1 LPQSPVIK
9 ITERRDTDGALKRI
23 ETAMM
28 KNLLLAGVAAVAV
41 AATAGAASAQS
52 KFEVRMG
59 GDAIFMAGFVN
70 QDRDAGLRS
79 SEFENRFRLNITA
92 TAKADNGLEYGAR
105 LRIRNMAGS
114 TTDADRAYVFVGGG
128 FGQVRLGT
136 QAGAS
141 DEFGVIGP
149 VVDWGGGI
157 LGGYD
162 GFWADFLAG
171 SSTASNLP
179 SSIST
184 GSLRTYGSS
193 NAASRITYTT
203 PEFSGLKLAAS
214 YTTNANSSG
223 FHVARAKNDG
233 SVQDLYEIG
242 AIYSREFSGVTVD
255 GSVFYSGG
263 EISTVGVEDVSSW
276 AAGLQLGYN
285 GFKFGGF
292 YSNHGDT
299 GYTKADRFKDDQQA
313 WGLSGSY
320 ETGPVT
326 LGLAYSNHKD
336 AGSTTVRGDRELN
349 LYQAAINYAVAPGL
363 TAGFEYS
370 HFDLDTDSVTTR
382 DKGDIFVLQTVL
394 VF

>member
-1 LPQSPVIK
+1 
-9 ITERRDTDGALKRI
+9 
-23 ETAMM
+23 MM
-28 KNLLLAGVAAVAV
+28 KNLLLAGAAAVAV

-52 KFEVRMG
+52 KFEVRLG
-59 GDAIFMAGFVN
+59 GDAIFMAGFTDQKLDSN
-70 QDRDAGLRS
+70 LRS

-92 TAKADNGLEYGAR
+92 TAKADNGLEYGGR
-105 LRIRNMAGS
+105 LRLRNAANT
-114 TTDADRAYVFVGGG
+114 TTDADRAYIFVGGG

-162 GFWADFLAG
+162 GFWLDFLAG
-171 SSTASNLP
+171 SSTAGNLP
-179 SSIST
+179 NAIAT

-193 NAASRITYTT
+193 NAASRITYTS
-203 PEFSGLKLAAS
+203 PEFAGLKLAAS

-223 FHVARAKNDG
+223 FHVARTTNDG
-233 SVQDLYEIG
+233 SVQDLYEVG
-242 AIYSREFSGVTVD
+242 LLYSREFSGVTVD

-263 EISTVGVEDVSSW
+263 NVSAVGIEDVNSW
-276 AAGLQLGYN
+276 AAGLQVGYA

-299 GYTKADRFKDDQQA
+299 GYATTDRFKKDQQS

-326 LGLAYSNHKD
+326 LGLAYSSYTD
-336 AGSTTVRGDRELN
+336 AGDATVRGDRQLD
-349 LYQAAINYAVAPGL
+349 LFQVGVNYAVAPGL
-363 TAGFEYS
+363 TVGAEWS
-370 HFDLDTDSVTTR
+370 HFDLDTETVATHDR
-382 DKGDIFVLQTVL
+382 GNIFILQSVL

>member
-1 LPQSPVIK
+1 
-9 ITERRDTDGALKRI
+9 
-23 ETAMM
+23 MM
-28 KNLLLAGVAAVAV
+28 KNLLLAGAAAVAV

-52 KFEVRMG
+52 KFEVRLG
-59 GDAIFMAGFVN
+59 GDAFFMAGFTDQKLDN
-70 QDRDAGLRS
+70 NLRS

-92 TAKADNGLEYGAR
+92 TAKADNGLEYGGRIR
-105 LRIRNMAGS
+105 LRNTAGS
-114 TTDADRAYVFVGGG
+114 TTDTDRAYIFVGGG

-162 GFWADFLAG
+162 GFWLDFLSG
-171 SSTASNLP
+171 SSTAGDLP
-179 SSIST
+179 SSIGS
-184 GSLRTYGSS
+184 GSLRTAFSS
-193 NAASRITYTT
+193 SAASRITYTS
-203 PEFSGLKLAAS
+203 PEFAGLKLAAS
-214 YTTNANSSG
+214 YATNASSSG
-223 FHVARAKNDG
+223 YHVGRTENDG

-242 AIYSREFSGVTVD
+242 LLYSREFSGVTVD

-263 EISTVGVEDVSSW
+263 EVSAVGMEDIQSW
-276 AAGLQLGYN
+276 AAGLQIGYA

-292 YSNHGDT
+292 YSNHGDS
-299 GYTKADRFKDDQQA
+299 GYATAATFKKDQQN

-326 LGLAYSNHKD
+326 LGLAYSNYVD
-336 AGSTTVRGDRELN
+336 EGDDTIRAKRELD
-349 LYQAAINYAVAPGL
+349 LFQVGVNYVVAPGL
-363 TAGFEYS
+363 TVGAEWS
-370 HFDLDTDSVTTR
+370 HFDLDSDTLGSD
-382 DKGDIFVLQTVL
+382 DKGNIFVLQSVL